1 MIWLRL
7 CRAVFFRGYCFSSS
21 SHRAHF
27 LAVCSAM
34 VSRKISDRRFTAESA
49 FVLHKV
55 NTTFGNLGSPEA
67 LGFKTARLLGR
78 PTVVRKVLMQQDVP
92 NGAQLAVVSVE
103 IPVGGREGR
112 HTHSG
117 PLIVYVQE
125 GALTLDYEGK
135 PTVTY
140 KVGETFFVESGKIH
154 EGINNGT
161 VPIKA
166 LASFVTPKGA
176 PLTTQAQ

>member
-1 MIWLRL
+1 MTIERENTMRKLVL
-7 CRAVFFRGYCFSSS
+7 GAVLAMAASSLMGTQPVFS
-21 SHRAHF
+21 A
-27 LAVCSAM
+27 AA
-34 VSRKISDRRFTAESA
+34 
-49 FVLHKV
+49 
-55 NTTFGNLGSPEA
+55 
-67 LGFKTARLLGR
+67 

-112 HTHSG
+112 HTHTG

-176 PLTTQAQ
+176 PLTTQVP

>member
-67 LGFKTARLLGR
+67 PGFKTARLLGR
-78 PTVVRKVLMQQDVP
+78 PTVVRKVTPKPAPLA
-92 NGAQLAVVSVE
+92 AQRPARLGLVKAKRHE
-103 IPVGGREGR
+103 IP
-112 HTHSG
+112 
-117 PLIVYVQE
+117 
-125 GALTLDYEGK
+125 AL
-135 PTVTY
+135 
-140 KVGETFFVESGKIH
+140 SS
-154 EGINNGT
+154 
-161 VPIKA
+161 
-166 LASFVTPKGA
+166 ASI
-176 PLTTQAQ
+176 